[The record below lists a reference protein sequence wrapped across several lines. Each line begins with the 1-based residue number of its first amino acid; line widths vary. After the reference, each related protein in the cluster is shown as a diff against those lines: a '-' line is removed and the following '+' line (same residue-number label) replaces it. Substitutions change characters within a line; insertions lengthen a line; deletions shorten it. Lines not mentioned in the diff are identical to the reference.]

1 MPIALLESGSACFMA
16 AIRQA
21 QMGKWARLFQNR
33 RDGIEEERV
42 DQVSLGVVP
51 ALTGSSR
58 PAGGSP
64 TRSDLSGLGEV
75 LVYEAAE

>member
-21 QMGKWARLFQNR
+21 QMGKWARLFLNR

-51 ALTGSSR
+51 A
-58 PAGGSP
+58 
-64 TRSDLSGLGEV
+64 
-75 LVYEAAE
+75 